1 MNRVRTTIDGNTR
14 GSPSQIGEDYE
25 NASDAA
31 WDKRDTTIHYP
42 YLTSGKVPTE
52 KLYSCEDLLESSLM
66 DRKPSAKEKI
76 PCEAKPELLHAR
88 SSQTCLG
95 RSGQD
100 HSHRIS
106 SFSRH
111 ESLKSMLHRPPRSWD
126 RFQVELLPGHYVPL
140 IGSDETWQAFCE
152 DNVIHIECS
161 SCQMF
166 LYCKRTAEMVMCPGC
181 RMISPID
188 EVDDVGRR
196 AEGLGLGLSVAAAFE
211 MLES

>member
-1 MNRVRTTIDGNTR
+1 MNRSPTTIVGNTQV
-14 GSPSQIGEDYE
+14 STSQIVEDDN
-25 NASDAA
+25 NAD
-31 WDKRDTTIHYP
+31 WDERRDTTIHYP
-42 YLTSGKVPTE
+42 SSEKVPTE
-52 KLYSCEDLLESSLM
+52 NRPSCEDLLESSLM
-66 DRKPSAKEKI
+66 DRKPSAHPKGKK
-76 PCEAKPELLHAR
+76 PCEAKSVLLHGGSFA
-88 SSQTCLG
+88 
-95 RSGQD
+95 QD

-106 SFSRH
+106 SFSPP
-111 ESLKSMLHRPPRSWD
+111 ESLKSMLHRPPRQWD

-140 IGSDETWQAFCE
+140 IGTEETMHAFCE

-161 SCQMF
+161 SCQLF

-188 EVDDVGRR
+188 EVDEVGLE